1 MKVLCVEQD
10 RAKLRK
16 MRNDAGELIPG
27 AHITACRDPFKA
39 EAVAKA
45 KGCDVLLTDTL
56 FDGRSLDGIMLAERI
71 RLVNPCVNIIFI
83 TEHED
88 SLAAYNAWK
97 LGASAFLLRPY
108 EKQRLARAF
117 ADPRFA
123 AVCNNMSTRPRSADQ
138 IDA

>member
-56 FDGRSLDGIMLAERI
+56 FDGRSLDGVMLAERI
-71 RLVNPCVNIIFI
+71 RLVNPNVNIIFI

-123 AVCNNMSTRPRSADQ
+123 SE
-138 IDA
+138 

>member
-1 MKVLCVEQD
+1 MKVLCVERD
-10 RAKLRK
+10 KARLRQ
-16 MRNDAGELIPG
+16 MRKEARELVPG
-27 AHITACRDPFKA
+27 AQITVCCDPFKA

-45 KGCDVLLTDTL
+45 KGCDVLLTDTF
-56 FDGRSLDGIMLAERI
+56 FDGRSLDGVMLAEQI
-71 RLVNPCVNIIFI
+71 RLVNPRVNIIFI

-88 SLAAYNAWK
+88 SLAAYDAWK

-123 AVCNNMSTRPRSADQ
+123 MV
-138 IDA
+138 